1 MRGFKWRLCELV
13 RAPLRSTRVL
23 VPMFLGSRVGVLF
36 SQVYFDMRIGDE
48 DAGRIVIGL
57 FGKTVP
63 KTTEN
68 FIQLATGEVSLAYLH
83 CCNAFVLPNGVKSVY

>member
-1 MRGFKWRLCELV
+1 MFV
-13 RAPLRSTRVL
+13 VL
-23 VPMFLGSRVGVLF
+23 VWLWIWSF

-68 FIQLATGEVSLAYLH
+68 FLQLATGEVKAPPTPSPAGHYSW
-83 CCNAFVLPNGVKSVY
+83 VTVKWV

>member
-1 MRGFKWRLCELV
+1 MKWIHHNASAELMFD
-13 RAPLRSTRVL
+13 VL
-23 VPMFLGSRVGVLF
+23 VWLWIWSF

-68 FIQLATGEVSLAYLH
+68 FLQLATGEVKAPPLSPAGHYSW
-83 CCNAFVLPNGVKSVY
+83 VTVKWV

>member
-1 MRGFKWRLCELV
+1 MASLC
-13 RAPLRSTRVL
+13 AGSCAITQRSGSGSDV
-23 VPMFLGSRVGVLF
+23 LGSRVYGLF

-57 FGKTVP
+57 FGKSVP

-68 FIQLATGEVSLAYLH
+68 FVQLATGEVSSLVQSIY
-83 CCNAFVLPNGVKSVY
+83 AF

>member
-1 MRGFKWRLCELV
+1 MHL
-13 RAPLRSTRVL
+13 
-23 VPMFLGSRVGVLF
+23 MF
-36 SQVYFDMRIGDE
+36 SQVYFDIRIGDE

-68 FIQLATGEVSLAYLH
+68 FLQLATGEVS
-83 CCNAFVLPNGVKSVY
+83 VSVHWGSVFMNHSEMNLNDAILISRKDLVTRAASSIG